1 MNTENLKLYGLFA
14 AVVVTMFYVY
24 YAMTRFENKKI
35 TIDNDNIVK
44 TSLSGDRSQNLI
56 SDTDGTMYKVA
67 NAPLVFHFK
76 SSEVLNT
83 LKSGNTFVV
92 SGYGSRVPVFGLYP
106 VITSAKKF

>member
-1 MNTENLKLYGLFA
+1 MNTENLKLYGLF
-14 AVVVTMFYVY
+14 VTVLVTMFYVY

-35 TIDNDNIVK
+35 TIDNDK
-44 TSLSGDRSQNLI
+44 SGDRSQNLI